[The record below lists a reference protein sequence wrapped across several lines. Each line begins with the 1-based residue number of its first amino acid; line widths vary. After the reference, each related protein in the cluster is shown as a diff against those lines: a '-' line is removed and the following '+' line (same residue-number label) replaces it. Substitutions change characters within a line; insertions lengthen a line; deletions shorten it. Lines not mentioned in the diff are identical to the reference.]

1 VNPYYKDKWVTIY
14 HGDCREI
21 LPSLD
26 VKVDLV
32 LTDIPYNISQ
42 KSAGLRNLD
51 YGEWDKQAGTER
63 EWFDAFV
70 GKSKQSVI
78 VFCHKT
84 QFSDLIKW
92 LILLGFSTR
101 TLIWHKPNP
110 TIINCDKLYIE
121 ATELM
126 AYGKLPKAIYNPDYK
141 HNIFEY
147 TSPVDRQHPTQKP
160 IELLQELILDTTAN
174 NNTVLDPFFG
184 SGTTLFAAKKLNRY
198 SIGIEIE
205 ERYCEISAKRCSQEV
220 MELSL

>member
-1 VNPYYKDKWVTIY
+1 MKPYYQDKWVTIY

-21 LPSLD
+21 LPTLEP
-26 VKVDLV
+26 VDLV

-42 KSAGLRNLD
+42 KSAGLRRLD
-51 YGEWDKQAGTER
+51 YGEWDKQKGTEK
-63 EWFDAFV
+63 EWFDAF
-70 GKSKQSVI
+70 SMRFKQTAI

-92 LILLGFSTR
+92 FIEIGASTR

-110 TIINCDKLYIE
+110 TIINCEKLYIE

-126 AYGKLPKAIYNPDYK
+126 AYAKLPNALYKPDYK

-147 TSPVDRQHPTQKP
+147 VSPVDRQHPTQKP
-160 IELLQELILDTTAN
+160 IELLQELILDTTEPN
-174 NNTVLDPFFG
+174 YSVLDPFFG

-205 ERYCEISAKRCSQEV
+205 EKYCEIAAKRCSQEV
-220 MELSL
+220 MELGV